1 MPGSGNVMGGE
12 VMHVKYRVA
21 TEVQDFLLLG
31 GPPAEKMATGENPK
45 HVYGPMVRVGKL
57 MRDIRR

>member
-12 VMHVKYRVA
+12 AMHVKYRVGS
-21 TEVQDFLLLG
+21 TIEDFLLLG

-45 HVYGPMVRVGKL
+45 HVYGPMV
-57 MRDIRR
+57 